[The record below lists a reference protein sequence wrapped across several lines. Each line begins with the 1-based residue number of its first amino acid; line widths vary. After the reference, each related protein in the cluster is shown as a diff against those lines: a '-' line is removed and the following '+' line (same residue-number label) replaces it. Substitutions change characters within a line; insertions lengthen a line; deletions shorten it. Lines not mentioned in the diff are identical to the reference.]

1 MTRRNALRSMGA
13 LALATLRAAVADLN
27 GKWRGTATTPE
38 RSENVLLI
46 LRVNGAYVAG
56 SLGPN
61 EDRRFP
67 IENGRLDGNQV
78 TFQLTGPKE
87 AHFKFELT
95 LDGDSL
101 KGSCSR
107 SLDGQT
113 ENGTLELKRAD
124 S

>member
-1 MTRRNALRSMGA
+1 MTRRTALRSVGA
-13 LALATLRAAVADLN
+13 LALAGLRLSAADLS
-27 GKWRGTATTPE
+27 GKWTGTATTPE

-46 LRVNGAYVAG
+46 LRVNGSYVAG

-67 IENGRLDGNQV
+67 IEQGKLDGHKL

-87 AHFKFELT
+87 AVFHFELT
-95 LDGDSL
+95 WEGDSL
-101 KGSCSR
+101 KGPCSR
-107 SLDGQT
+107 SIEGHT
-113 ENGTLELKRAD
+113 ETGTLELKRAD